1 MEPGSP
7 LYVPGLFKKPHK
19 WSSAQLVGLQI
30 EQHDN
35 VDIAAIVGRTCLP
48 MDDDPLFK
56 SLAADFAGPEYSNIQ
71 SWHGGPFCSVFW
83 DLWNANMDSPDGRI
97 PYQPFDIAL
106 RAAVHHFLPFHL
118 ASLHIRGEL
127 NNIGVYYKYTDLDLP
142 LAIFVGRSKGTQD
155 QLCSLKDIV
164 PYILFQAILKHE
176 RDTSIE
182 SHGIL
187 VVSMK
192 GTTFQF
198 NKGVVSKPYL
208 EDLLLHKVP
217 SDPLTILRS
226 GPYNLI
232 EQDGRREY
240 VKAMLGLIQNDVKHL
255 GALRVLAFD
264 DVAPENKKEAE
275 LILIIFHFS
284 FRFWRPNG
292 GYLSTIENRRQPLAR
307 QRLDPSNQDEESYL
321 LTVHGTQLRLV
332 TAYFTADYLRHMKS
346 TTMPVNQFLF
356 VKRSR
361 FYEVKEPCQRVEA
374 PKLFIGLFRPIM
386 RSTTL
391 EDKIT
396 LQKGARRVFD
406 RGRT

>member
-1 MEPGSP
+1 MEPGSS

-35 VDIAAIVGRTCLP
+35 TCLP

-97 PYQPFDIAL
+97 PHQPFDIAL
-106 RAAVHHFLPFHL
+106 H
-118 ASLHIRGEL
+118 
-127 NNIGVYYKYTDLDLP
+127 LDLP

-176 RDTSIE
+176 RDPSIE

-240 VKAMLGLIQNDVKHL
+240 VRAMLGLIQNVC
-255 GALRVLAFD
+255 
-264 DVAPENKKEAE
+264 KE
-275 LILIIFHFS
+275 
-284 FRFWRPNG
+284 
-292 GYLSTIENRRQPLAR
+292 
-307 QRLDPSNQDEESYL
+307 
-321 LTVHGTQLRLV
+321 
-332 TAYFTADYLRHMKS
+332 
-346 TTMPVNQFLF
+346 
-356 VKRSR
+356 
-361 FYEVKEPCQRVEA
+361 
-374 PKLFIGLFRPIM
+374 
-386 RSTTL
+386 
-391 EDKIT
+391 
-396 LQKGARRVFD
+396 
-406 RGRT
+406 

>member
-1 MEPGSP
+1 MEPGSS

-35 VDIAAIVGRTCLP
+35 TCLP

-97 PYQPFDIAL
+97 PHQPFDIAL
-106 RAAVHHFLPFHL
+106 RFLGLAHPKNLSCRPSFPFHL

-264 DVAPENKKEAE
+264 DVAPEKFV
-275 LILIIFHFS
+275 LF
-284 FRFWRPNG
+284 
-292 GYLSTIENRRQPLAR
+292 TIENRRQPLAR